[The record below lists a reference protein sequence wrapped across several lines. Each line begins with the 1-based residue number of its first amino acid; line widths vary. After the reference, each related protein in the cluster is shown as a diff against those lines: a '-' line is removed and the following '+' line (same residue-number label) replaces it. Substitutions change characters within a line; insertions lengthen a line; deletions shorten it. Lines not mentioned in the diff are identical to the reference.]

1 LGCAISAGQDGKSSC
16 CGGGLL
22 LAASDC
28 GRLVCSSSQR
38 FRAKFLAHADSDRF
52 ADTGL
57 YPNTQPQSYGD
68 PEVPDAHQSK
78 SDADSNSDRDSDTN
92 AIIAPSEYHTNSY
105 ANTSS
110 HVPLAVLTVR
120 QILFYIVFETRSG
133 SCCPQKQ
140 NPPALTGGL
149 GLKARC

>member
-1 LGCAISAGQDGKSSC
+1 
-16 CGGGLL
+16 L
-22 LAASDC
+22 LAVSGSC
-28 GRLVCSSSQR
+28 RLLWSTSKR
-38 FRAKFLAHADSDRF
+38 FRTKFLAHTDPDRF

-57 YPNTQPQSYGD
+57 CPNAQPHSYGD

-105 ANTSS
+105 ANTSA